1 MAKNYK
7 LIPGENNNWEVAVF
21 LLIDHLYVTSSQISR
36 IEFTRTDMH
45 SSINALGFIENL
57 LGPLNYVVDKTLSN
71 SISSAITRLEKKGYL
86 ECEDGH
92 CILTKHGFL
101 RLKEI
106 KDKYTEGDIEPIGI
120 NKTIAEETKKSREA
134 AKKAI
139 KESKDLTEEQKK
151 AILKNLWK

>member
-21 LLIDHLYVTSSQISR
+21 LLIDHLYVSSSQISR
-36 IEFTRTDMH
+36 IEFIRADMH
-45 SSINALGFIENL
+45 SSINALDFIENL
-57 LGPLNYVVDKTLSN
+57 LGPLNYVIDKTLSN

-86 ECEDGH
+86 ECEDGD
-92 CILTKHGFL
+92 CILTNHGII

-134 AKKAI
+134 AEKAI